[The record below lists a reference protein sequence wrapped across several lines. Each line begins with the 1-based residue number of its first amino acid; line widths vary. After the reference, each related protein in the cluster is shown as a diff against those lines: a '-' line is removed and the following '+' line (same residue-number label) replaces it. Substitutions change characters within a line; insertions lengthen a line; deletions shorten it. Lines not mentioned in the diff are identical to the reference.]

1 MWGRVNAVALAIVV
15 GLLLV
20 PAGASAA
27 GSGSFSPTGSLGTPR
42 YGPATAPLPDG
53 RVLVAGGWAAPS
65 TFLSSA
71 EIYNPATSTFSP
83 TGDMTVRRA
92 LAVAAP
98 LPDGRVLVAGGY
110 DGTSG
115 VLYRATAEVFNPATG
130 TFSAAGIGAMGS
142 PRSSAVAAP
151 LPDGR
156 VLVAGG
162 HAGGAPFASAEIF
175 NPATN
180 VFSPAAGSMTTP
192 RERAAA
198 APLPDGRVLVAGG
211 YSGSL
216 PILASAE
223 VFSPQTNTFS
233 AAGIGSMVM
242 QRLGPAAAPLPDGR
256 VLVAGGDQNDGKSAE
271 VFNPS
276 TSSFSSAGIG
286 SLSTARE
293 LPGAARLP
301 DGRVLMA
308 GGAGAD
314 FLASSE
320 IFAATNS
327 FSFTVQGKRLI
338 VSVEASGSVSVVGPG
353 TALRATPAKKKKR
366 RRPALRGSSGAG
378 DPPAIVLG
386 LRLNKVA
393 KQKLKRR
400 GKVTLRARITFAPQ
414 GGLANSQ
421 TANLRIV
428 QKKKKKK
435 RK

>member
-1 MWGRVNAVALAIVV
+1 MWGRVNAVALAVIV
-15 GLLLV
+15 GALLV
-20 PAGASAA
+20 PSGAIGA
-27 GSGSFSPTGSLGTPR
+27 GSGSFGPTASLGTPR

-53 RVLVAGGWAAPS
+53 RVLVAGGWAGPG
-65 TFLSSA
+65 TFLSTA
-71 EIYNPATSTFSP
+71 EVFDPATGTFSP
-83 TGDMTVRRA
+83 TGNMTVRRA

-110 DGTSG
+110 DGTGG

-130 TFSAAGIGAMGS
+130 TFSAAGIGVMAS
-142 PRSSAVAAP
+142 PRAAAVAAP

-180 VFSPAAGSMTTP
+180 SFDPAAGPMTSP

-198 APLPDGRVLVAGG
+198 AALPDGQVLVAGG
-211 YSGSL
+211 YSGSQPL
-216 PILASAE
+216 LSSAE
-223 VFSPQTNTFS
+223 VFDPQTNTFS
-233 AAGIGSMVM
+233 AEGIGSMGIA
-242 QRLGPAAAPLPDGR
+242 RLGPAAAPLPDGR
-256 VLVAGGDQNDGKSAE
+256 VLVAGGDVNDGKSAE
-271 VFNPS
+271 VFNP
-276 TSSFSSAGIG
+276 TTNSFSSAGIG
-286 SLSTARE
+286 PLSTGRE

-301 DGRVLMA
+301 DGRVLVA

-314 FLASSE
+314 YLASAE

-327 FSFTVQGKRLI
+327 FTFTVQGKRLI
-338 VSVEASGSVSVVGPG
+338 VNIEASGTVSVADAASPR
-353 TALRATPAKKKKR
+353 RATTAKKKKKR
-366 RRPALRGSSGAG
+366 RPGLQPSSGAG
-378 DPPAIVLG
+378 DPPTIVLG

-400 GKVTLRARITFAPQ
+400 GKVVVKAKITFAPQ
-414 GGLANSQ
+414 GGLANTQ

-428 QKKKKKK
+428 QKKKK

>member
-1 MWGRVNAVALAIVV
+1 
-15 GLLLV
+15 
-20 PAGASAA
+20 
-27 GSGSFSPTGSLGTPR
+27 
-42 YGPATAPLPDG
+42 
-53 RVLVAGGWAAPS
+53 VLVAGGWAAPG

-71 EIYNPATSTFSP
+71 EIYNPATATFSP

-110 DGTSG
+110 DGTGG

-130 TFSAAGIGAMGS
+130 TFSAAGIGVMGS

-151 LPDGR
+151 LPGGR

-162 HAGGAPFASAEIF
+162 HAGGVPFASAEIF
-175 NPATN
+175 NPVTN

-192 RERAAA
+192 RERAVA

-216 PILASAE
+216 PFLASAE

-233 AAGIGSMVM
+233 AAGIGSMAM
-242 QRLGPAAAPLPDGR
+242 QRLGPAAAQLPDGR

-308 GGAGAD
+308 GGGSGGD

-327 FSFTVQGKRLI
+327 FSFTLQGKSLI
-338 VSVEASGSVSVVGPG
+338 VNVDASGSVSVADPG
-353 TALRATPAKKKKR
+353 TPLRVATAKKKKKR
-366 RRPALRGSSGAG
+366 RKPALLSSGGAG
-378 DPPAIVLG
+378 DPPTIVLG

-393 KQKLKRR
+393 KQRLKRR
-400 GKVTLRARITFAPQ
+400 GKVTVTAKITFTPQ
-414 GGLANSQ
+414 GGLANTQ
-421 TANLRIV
+421 TANLRIL
-428 QKKKKKK
+428 QKTRKK